1 MFYFYTFVYMCVCV
15 YKPVSI
21 YVYVYYIHK
30 TLYIF
35 SYKYAFIIQI
45 IKMGEGFC
53 FFLNRWRNLEDQKL
67 DLIEFW
73 CSFSFFF
80 FFFLFKLYCSAM
92 EDGFFFQYPL
102 ILKFIFKWTLFLL
115 VFIFVF
121 VFVEITKPSLSP
133 VWQRLFER
141 T

>member
-73 CSFSFFF
+73 CSFLFSFSSFFLNYIVRLWKMDFFF
-80 FFFLFKLYCSAM
+80 FSNN
-92 EDGFFFQYPL
+92 PL
-102 ILKFIFKWTLFLL
+102 TLKFIFKWTLF
-115 VFIFVF
+115 FVGF
-121 VFVEITKPSLSP
+121 YFCF
-133 VWQRLFER
+133 WGDN
-141 T
+141 